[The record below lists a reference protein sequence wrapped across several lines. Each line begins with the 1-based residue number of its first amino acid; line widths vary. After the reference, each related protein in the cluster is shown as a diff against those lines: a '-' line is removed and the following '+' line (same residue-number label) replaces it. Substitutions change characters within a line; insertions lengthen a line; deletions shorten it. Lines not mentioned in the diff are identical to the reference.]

1 MSIYIVTDTPEAVPT
16 ESEPTFQ
23 HRPVYRNTVTNQFGK
38 VKRYTEHASESA
50 DILTALATS
59 EQNELE
65 LLDSKDKRSLAWA
78 FHSRI
83 FVSILCH
90 LAQLA
95 IRFSD
100 QVLTKDEFK
109 HYNQFAQSDLFR
121 KFLLPTNVVHH
132 FICRIYRI
140 QTPTRSI
147 LSYPYIRSGLFI
159 SPVIQDN
166 SSTGPFRKVWVSN
179 NFKYIPSVRIAMNFI
194 YLHKHR
200 RELLHETT
208 NKEELIIKHL
218 LIGYN
223 CDETLVVYK
232 RDDSFTLLE
241 TLLKNIVFEHR
252 LGNATPKQV
261 SDSLDALEYT
271 FEPKEISPDST
282 FDEEDS
288 HDHNAWIEPLPDR
301 SWFEQLNLFS
311 LRSFQ
316 SRPSSSTSCCNPVEF
331 STSYTGPSGIRG
343 DTLAYIP
350 GITPLTV
357 PQHFWLEVLN
367 ME

>member
-1 MSIYIVTDTPEAVPT
+1 MSILIVNDTPEAVPT
-16 ESEPTFQ
+16 EGEPTFQ
-23 HRPVYRNTVTNQFGK
+23 HRPVYRDTVTNQFGK
-38 VKRYTEHASESA
+38 VKRYTEHASETA
-50 DILTALATS
+50 DIITALATS

-65 LLDSKDKRSLAWA
+65 SLDSKDKRSLAWA

-100 QVLTKDEFK
+100 QILTEDEFN
-109 HYNQFAQSDLFR
+109 HYKQFAQSNLFR
-121 KFLLPTNVVHH
+121 KFPLPTNVAH
-132 FICRIYRI
+132 FFTSRIYRI

-147 LSYPYIRSGLFI
+147 LSYPYVRSGLFI

-166 SSTGPFRKVWVSN
+166 SSTGPFREIWVSN

-200 RELLHETT
+200 RELLSGTT
-208 NKEELIIKHL
+208 NKEELVIKYL
-218 LIGYN
+218 LLGYQ

-232 RDDSFTLLE
+232 RDDSFSFLELLF
-241 TLLKNIVFEHR
+241 KNIVFNHR

-261 SDSLDALEYT
+261 SDSLDALDYT
-271 FEPKEISPDST
+271 FQPKGISPDSSH
-282 FDEEDS
+282 DEEGS

-301 SWFEQLNLFS
+301 SQFEQLHLFA
-311 LRSFQ
+311 LRSFE
-316 SRPSSSTSCCNPVEF
+316 SRPSSDVSCCSGVEF
-331 STSYTGPSGIRG
+331 STSYSRLSVVRG
-343 DTLAYIP
+343 DTLAYLP
-350 GITPLTV
+350 GITPLPV
-357 PQHFWLEVLN
+357 SEHFWLEVLS